1 MSDARFDLIILGG
14 GPAGYRA
21 AERAAHEGLNTLLF
35 EKRALGGVCLNEGC
49 IPSKTLLYSAKI
61 YDYAKGGGEKY
72 GVTCEN
78 AKLDHAAVLRRKQ
91 KIVKKLT
98 MGIAAQLK
106 AGKVTVVQEEAEIAG
121 RIDGGYKVTAAGTEY
136 TGARLLLATG
146 SMPVLPPIE
155 GLKEAVESGFALTN
169 REILDL
175 QEVPKALVVVGG
187 GVIGLEMA
195 SYFASA
201 GSAVTVVEMLSSVGG
216 PIDGEIAAMLKAAYE
231 KKGVVFKLGA
241 TAKKFETGKV
251 TVTAGEKTEIL
262 ACDKALVSI
271 GRRPIL
277 PKGAETLNLTL
288 ERGAV
293 VTDEHL
299 LTSALNVY
307 AAGDINGKSML
318 AHTAYRE
325 AEVAVNHMLGKK
337 DAMDYASIPYVIYTN
352 PEVAG
357 CGETLLSAK
366 AKGIDAVE
374 KKVPLSYAGRFLA
387 ENEGGEGIFK
397 MVLEKDGKILG
408 VSMLGNPASEII
420 FGASLML
427 GRELRANDLQRIVF
441 PHPTVGE
448 IFRETIF

>member
-1 MSDARFDLIILGG
+1 MSDERYDLIILGG

-21 AERAAHEGLNTLLF
+21 AERAAHEGIRTLLF

-61 YDYAKGGGEKY
+61 YDYAKGGGAKY
-72 GVTCEN
+72 GVTCDN
-78 AKLDHAAVLRRKQ
+78 AALDHPAVLRRKQ

-106 AGKVTVVQEEAEIAG
+106 AGKVTVVQEEAEITG
-121 RIDGGYKVTAAGTEY
+121 RVDGGYVVTAAGTQY

-146 SMPVLPPIE
+146 SMPTLPPID
-155 GLKEAVESGFALTN
+155 GLNTALSSGFALTN

-175 QEVPKALVVVGG
+175 QDVPKALVVVGG

-195 SYFASA
+195 SYYASA
-201 GSAVTVVEMLSSVGG
+201 GSAVTVVEMLNSVGG
-216 PIDGEIAAMLKAAYE
+216 PIDAEIAELLKANYE
-231 KKGVVFKLGA
+231 KKGVVFMLGA

-251 TVTAGEKTEIL
+251 TVSVGDKTEVL

-271 GRRPIL
+271 GRRPVL
-277 PKGAETLNLTL
+277 PKGAEKLKLTM

-293 VTDEHL
+293 VTDEHM
-299 LTSALNVY
+299 LTSELNVY

-325 AEVAVNHMLGKK
+325 AEVAVNHMAGIK
-337 DAMDYASIPYVIYTN
+337 DVMDYSSIPYVIYTN

-357 CGETLLSAK
+357 CGETLQSAK
-366 AKGIDAVE
+366 AKGIDAIE
-374 KKVPLSYAGRFLA
+374 KKVPMTYTGRFMA
-387 ENEGGEGIFK
+387 ENEGGEGLFK
-397 MVLEKDGKILG
+397 MVLEKSGKIIG
-408 VSMLGNPASEII
+408 VSMIGNPASEII

-427 GRELRANDLQRIVF
+427 GREFRAADLQRIVF

>member
-1 MSDARFDLIILGG
+1 MTDTRFDLIILGG

-21 AERAAHEGLNTLLF
+21 AERAAHEGLSTLLF

-72 GVTCEN
+72 GVTCQN
-78 AKLDHAAVLRRKQ
+78 AALDHTAVIRRKQ

-106 AGKVTVVQEEAEIAG
+106 AGKVTVVPEEAEIVG
-121 RIDGGYKVTAAGTEY
+121 RAEGGYAVSAKGEVY
-136 TGARLLLATG
+136 TGSRLLIATG
-146 SMPVLPPIE
+146 SMPILPPID
-155 GLKEAVESGFALTN
+155 GLQDAVASGFALTN

-201 GSAVTVVEMLSSVGG
+201 GSAVTVVEMLNSIGG
-216 PIDGEIAAMLKAAYE
+216 PIDAEIADLLKAAYE
-231 KKGVVFKLGA
+231 KKGITFKLGT
-241 TAKKFETGKV
+241 TAKKFENGKV
-251 TVTAGEKTEIL
+251 TVTIGDKTEVL
-262 ACDKALVSI
+262 ACDKTLVSI
-271 GRRPIL
+271 GRRPVL
-277 PKGAETLNLTL
+277 PKGADKLNLTM
-288 ERGAV
+288 ERGKV
-293 VTDEHL
+293 ITDENM
-299 LTSALNVY
+299 LTSELNVY

-325 AEVAVNHMLGKK
+325 AEVAINHMTGKK
-337 DAMDYASIPYVIYTN
+337 DAMDYSAIPAVIYTN
-352 PEVAG
+352 PEVAT
-357 CGETLLSAK
+357 CGETLASAR

-374 KKVPLSYAGRFLA
+374 KKVPMSYSGRFMA
-387 ENEGGEGIFK
+387 ENEGGEGLFK
-397 MVLEKDGKILG
+397 MVLEKSGKILG
-408 VSMLGNPASEII
+408 VSMIGNPASEII
-420 FGASLML
+420 FGASLMI
-427 GRELRANDLQRIVF
+427 GKEMRAADLQRIVF

>member
-1 MSDARFDLIILGG
+1 MTDERFDLIILGG

-21 AERAAHEGLNTLLF
+21 AERAAHEGLKTLLF

-72 GVTCEN
+72 GVTCQN
-78 AKLDHAAVLRRKQ
+78 AALDHAAVVRRKN

-121 RIDGGYKVTAAGTEY
+121 RVDGGIAVSAAGVQY
-136 TGARLLLATG
+136 VGSRLLLATG

-155 GLKEAVESGFALTN
+155 GLQESIASGFALTN

-175 QEVPKALVVVGG
+175 QEVPGALVVVGG

-201 GSAVTVVEMLSSVGG
+201 GSNVTVVEMLNSVGG
-216 PIDGEIAAMLKAAYE
+216 PIDAEIAELLKTAYE
-231 KKGVVFKLGA
+231 KKGVVFMLGT

-251 TVTAGEKTEIL
+251 TVSAGDKTEVL
-262 ACDKALVSI
+262 PCDKALVSI
-271 GRRPIL
+271 GRRPVL
-277 PKGAETLNLTL
+277 PKGADKLKLTMN
-288 ERGAV
+288 RAAV
-293 VTDEHL
+293 ITDEHM
-299 LTSALNVY
+299 LTSELNVY

-325 AEVAVNHMLGKK
+325 AEVAANHMTGKA
-337 DAMDYASIPYVIYTN
+337 DTMDYTSIPYVIYTN

-357 CGETLLSAK
+357 CGETLASAK
-366 AKGIDAVE
+366 AKGIDAIE
-374 KKVPLSYAGRFLA
+374 KKVPMSYSGRFMA
-387 ENEGGEGIFK
+387 ENEGGEGLFK
-397 MVLEKDGKILG
+397 MVLAPSGKILG
-408 VSMLGNPASEII
+408 VSMIGNPASEIV

-427 GRELRANDLQRIVF
+427 GKEMRAADLQRMVF